1 MKKMLLAAVFVTFA
15 GGAGAAE
22 LAGVSLPDTVEVA
35 GQELV
40 LNGIGLREKAWIDV
54 YVGGLYVPEASDKAA
69 DLIEANGPSRMVM
82 HFVRDVPVD
91 KVVEAWNDG
100 FKNNNSKE
108 LNEAIAER
116 AEQFNAFFTEDLAK
130 DDVITIDYIPDEGTK
145 VFVNSDLKGTIP
157 GHDFATAVRA
167 IWLGPKPPTKKFQ
180 QGLLGKR

>member
-1 MKKMLLAAVFVTFA
+1 MKKTFLTAVFLVFA

-22 LAGVSLPDTVEVA
+22 LAGVTLPDSVEVG

-40 LNGIGLREKAWIDV
+40 LNGLGLREKAWIDV
-54 YVGGLYVPEASDKAA
+54 YVGGLYVAEASDKPA

-91 KVVEAWNDG
+91 KVIEAWNDG

-130 DDVITIDYIPDEGTK
+130 DDVITIDYIPRSEE
-145 VFVNSDLKGTIP
+145 
-157 GHDFATAVRA
+157 R
-167 IWLGPKPPTKKFQ
+167 
-180 QGLLGKR
+180 